1 MKPTVSQRIPKK
13 SMCALRRT
21 AVCLEADYPT
31 KFLFCYREGWRP
43 SPSSFGLIPVT
54 VFFAS
59 FIIQKT
65 ALLHD
70 GRPTSWAWL
79 STSVL
84 YPLLTQLQRR
94 PHPTRPA
101 ASRLLQQ
108 AAMPF
113 RQLMAFPRKLS
124 SHQFFGIACFTQP
137 AHLPHITSIITLDY
151 CYASV
156 THVLYG
162 SWSLTPEILSG
173 TRD

>member
-1 MKPTVSQRIPKK
+1 VPSFGFLAITLHATCSCNMKPTVSQWIPKK

-31 KFLFCYREGWRP
+31 KFLFCYRAGWRP

-84 YPLLTQLQRR
+84 CSSQHLLYPLLTQLQRR

-108 AAMPF
+108 ATMPF

-124 SHQFFGIACFTQP
+124 SHRFLALL
-137 AHLPHITSIITLDY
+137 ASRSLHIY
-151 CYASV
+151 
-156 THVLYG
+156 
-162 SWSLTPEILSG
+162 LT
-173 TRD
+173 